1 MLLIYCFA
9 ICWFVYAAKSTYTVM
24 THSPE
29 DTEQEA
35 RELAEHWALEQHISK
50 INFARLLWFGFMVLV
65 IVDIIG
71 FSLTYNFVLDTEQ
84 TIYHKIAMFVAIV
97 VLFSL
102 DQVISC
108 RQLIRITGAMQMP
121 DLSPKV
127 LERWIRMNTQD
138 IASLSSIAAVCKLT
152 ASFQLLLYTV
162 IDAMR

>member
-1 MLLIYCFA
+1 
-9 ICWFVYAAKSTYTVM
+9 
-24 THSPE
+24 
-29 DTEQEA
+29 
-35 RELAEHWALEQHISK
+35 
-50 INFARLLWFGFMVLV
+50 MVLV

-71 FSLTYNFVLDTEQ
+71 FSLTYNFVLDTDQ